1 MAPTILV
8 VVGEAVLVLLA
19 RGGVDPVLGREP
31 DPQQVCVITRVVLL
45 LDQQYLLQIHLV
57 GTGLPE
63 QSVLV
68 VVDDPVT

>member
-1 MAPTILV
+1 MAPAILV

-45 LDQQYLLQIHLV
+45 LDQLLQIHLV
-57 GTGLPE
+57 
-63 QSVLV
+63 VLLYLSKV
-68 VVDDPVT
+68 CW

>member
-31 DPQQVCVITRVVLL
+31 DPQQVCVITRVVIL
-45 LDQQYLLQIHLV
+45 LDQ
-57 GTGLPE
+57 
-63 QSVLV
+63 
-68 VVDDPVT
+68 

>member
-45 LDQQYLLQIHLV
+45 LDQLLYLHLSCAA
-57 GTGLPE
+57 LPE

-68 VVDDPVT
+68 VEDDPVT

>member
-19 RGGVDPVLGREP
+19 RGGVDPVLGWEP

-45 LDQQYLLQIHLV
+45 LDQ
-57 GTGLPE
+57 
-63 QSVLV
+63 
-68 VVDDPVT
+68 